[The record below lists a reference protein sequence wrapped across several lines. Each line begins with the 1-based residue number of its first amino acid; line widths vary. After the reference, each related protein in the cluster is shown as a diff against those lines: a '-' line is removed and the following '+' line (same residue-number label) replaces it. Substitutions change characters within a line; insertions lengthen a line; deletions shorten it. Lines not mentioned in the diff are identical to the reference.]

1 MNGERDVMV
10 HLESIGESREE
21 INKGLLSEG
30 ARIAELLGGALHA
43 VIVGN
48 ASLSLSTL
56 DDFGTTGLYRIN
68 GSGLDEYRHEVY
80 AWAIGAFLKTT
91 ASPKLLLFAQSDM
104 GMDLAP
110 EIAALMKSAAVTDIS
125 DIKVRDGKL
134 SYVKPCY
141 GDNFEQEISYRGGL
155 LEVAAVRPVEAI
167 KPKLLKKV
175 ELKAVDVSIEVPP
188 EMVRTKHLGL
198 IDPDFRT
205 VDIIHAAK
213 IVGVGMGCNDKEL
226 LPVIRELAEMLEGAL
241 GTTRPV
247 VDEGH
252 IPKDRMIGM
261 TGKSVA
267 PDFYL
272 ALGISGSPHHVA
284 GLQKAKKIV
293 SVNKDPGAAIF
304 QASDVGYVADLKK
317 MIPRLHTRIKEWRGE

>member
-1 MNGERDVMV
+1 MNRERDVMV
-10 HLESIGESREE
+10 HLESLGENREE

-30 ARIAELLGGALHA
+30 ARVAELLGGELHA

-48 ASLSLSTL
+48 ASLNLSTL
-56 DDFGTTGLYRIN
+56 DDFGAAVLYRID

-80 AWAIGAFLKTT
+80 AWAIGTFLKTS
-91 ASPKLLLFAQSDM
+91 AFPKLLLFAQSDM
-104 GMDLAP
+104 GVDLAP
-110 EIAALMKSAAVTDIS
+110 EIAALMKSAAVTDVS
-125 DIKVRDGKL
+125 DIKVKGGKL

-141 GDNFEQEISYRGGL
+141 GDNFEQEVSYGDGL
-155 LEVAAVRPVEAI
+155 LEIAAVRPVEAI
-167 KPKLLKKV
+167 KPKLQKKV
-175 ELKAVDVSIEVPP
+175 ELKIVNVPVEIP
-188 EMVRTKHLGL
+188 SGMARTRHLGL
-198 IDPDFRT
+198 IDPDFRS
-205 VDIIHAAK
+205 VDIIHANK

-226 LPVIRELAEMLEGAL
+226 LMVIRELAEMLEGAL

-267 PDFYL
+267 PEFYL
-272 ALGISGSPHHVA
+272 ALGISGSPHHLA